1 MAKKTTAPKQT
12 TATITN
18 CQFKQEMNFDASTVD
33 AVKVVAEGLR
43 LNAEALLNLTKIFN
57 IQGITSPMVQIG
69 SSSLV
74 N

>member
-1 MAKKTTAPKQT
+1 
-12 TATITN
+12 
-18 CQFKQEMNFDASTVD
+18 MNFDASTVE

-43 LNAEALLNLTKIFN
+43 LNAEALLNLTKVFN

-69 SSSLV
+69 SSTNDLA